1 MNGRKPSRTERLRA
15 RLARARMALGGC
27 RELRRAREEFSFFT
41 APEDSRPGLYF
52 GSWL

>member
-1 MNGRKPSRTERLRA
+1 MNGAKRSRSIRA

-27 RELRRAREEFSFFT
+27 RELRRAREEFSFFS
-41 APEDSRPGLYF
+41 APEESRDGPYF